1 MEKFNEKN
9 MINDNEL
16 DQVAGG
22 GLIKEL
28 WETAEEVIE
37 VATTIM
43 DAFNSSN
50 NGNDENT
57 NVTTHGTGASGSW

>member
-9 MINDNEL
+9 MVNDNEL

-22 GLIKEL
+22 GHIKEL

-43 DAFNSSN
+43 EAFNGTN

-57 NVTTHGTGASGSW
+57 NVTAHGSGASGSW